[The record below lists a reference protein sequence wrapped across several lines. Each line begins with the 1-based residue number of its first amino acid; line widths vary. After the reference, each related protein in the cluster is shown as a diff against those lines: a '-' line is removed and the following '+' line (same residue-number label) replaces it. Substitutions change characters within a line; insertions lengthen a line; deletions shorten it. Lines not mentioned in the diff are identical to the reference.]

1 MPNYIQNIR
10 RVPRPGKFNSILERQ
25 VETLKSLNRAGNV
38 SFSVSNSSDMDGLLQ
53 PSLLSTLFPML
64 RIFTILSEVILML

>member
-10 RVPRPGKFNSILERQ
+10 RVPRPGKFNSVLERQ
-25 VETLKSLNRAGNV
+25 VEALKSFNRAGNV
-38 SFSVSNSSDMDGLLQ
+38 SFSVSNSSYMDGLLQ

>member
-25 VETLKSLNRAGNV
+25 VDTLKSLNRAGNV
-38 SFSVSNSSDMDGLLQ
+38 SFRVSNS
-53 PSLLSTLFPML
+53 
-64 RIFTILSEVILML
+64 

>member
-10 RVPRPGKFNSILERQ
+10 RVPRPGKFNSVLERQ
-25 VETLKSLNRAGNV
+25 VEALKSFNRTGNV

-53 PSLLSTLFPML
+53 PSFLSTLFSML